1 MTDRPEEGPN
11 DAVPRYGAA
20 LMPFVLF
27 SLVVAWTVMLLFG
40 GLDFDNA
47 LLLAFYAGDK
57 PNLALAARIVTEAG
71 GYRVLIA
78 ATLAGMVWLVYR
90 RRIRTALLLFVLSI
104 GGRLLVE
111 AQKVWTDRLRPG
123 DQDHL
128 VQVQSLSFPSGHAAN
143 STIVWLS
150 LALLLTDGGAKRIAA
165 LWAAVWIAI
174 LVGISRLMLGVHWP
188 SDVVG
193 GWAFGLFWTLA
204 LLRLSGHDVSDGTP
218 LPPDKATAS

>member
-1 MTDRPEEGPN
+1 
-11 DAVPRYGAA
+11 
-20 LMPFVLF
+20 MPFVLF
-27 SLVVAWTVMLLFG
+27 SLIVAWTVMLLFG

-47 LLLAFYAGDK
+47 LLLTLYAGDK

-78 ATLAGMVWLVYR
+78 ATAAGAAWLLYR
-90 RRIRTALLLFVLSI
+90 RRIRAALLLLGI
-104 GGRLLVE
+104 TLGGRMLVE

-123 DQDHL
+123 DQEHL
-128 VQVQSLSFPSGHAAN
+128 VQVQSLAFPSGHAAN

-150 LALLLTDGGAKRIAA
+150 LALLLTDGGAKRAAA

-174 LVGISRLMLGVHWP
+174 LVGVSRLMLGVHWP

-218 LPPDKATAS
+218 PVPRHSPREGEAT